1 MAGSN
6 RRFLTHAVPFGRALQ
21 VYVRLS
27 EKLGLRDHLTVLTVI
42 LSKIGTNLKVF
53 GAADD
58 VIQDTLTLFS
68 ASLHP
73 QHGTA

>member
-1 MAGSN
+1 MLA
-6 RRFLTHAVPFGRALQ
+6 HACLVIICLAVQ

-27 EKLGLRDHLTVLTVI
+27 ERLGLRDHLTVLTVI
-42 LSKIGTNLKVF
+42 LSKIATNLKVF

-68 ASLHP
+68 VRIVSF
-73 QHGTA
+73 